1 MKDWKAHLAVLMAN
15 VLFGI
20 NFSVAQYV
28 TRTKIP
34 PLGLNLIRVVV
45 SAALLWVLWIFSRQ
59 TARIEKKHIGRFILC
74 AITGIVI
81 NQVLFIK
88 GLSMTLSIHAALLT
102 LVTPIFIT
110 VVAAWVGK
118 EALNTWKVIG
128 LAGGIFGSILL
139 VMDRN
144 HTGSADDIF
153 WGDVF
158 IIINAISYTFYF
170 VLVKPLMTAYK
181 PIHVTRWVFTFG
193 LLFMMPLA
201 WKDFGSIEWK
211 ELGVIDYAAT
221 AFVAIGAT
229 FLAYLFNI
237 YGISRLGSSITGAY
251 IYTQPVFATIIAIIF
266 LGEVL
271 TPFKIIAA
279 GLIAG
284 GVYLVNRKTRE

>member
-1 MKDWKAHLAVLMAN
+1 MAN

-28 TRTKIP
+28 TRTKVP

-45 SAALLWVLWIFSRQ
+45 SSILLWILWIFSRQ
-59 TARIEKKHIGRFILC
+59 SARIRKKDVPRFIFC

-110 VVAAWVGK
+110 VVAAWMGK
-118 EALNTWKVIG
+118 ESLNILKILG
-128 LAGGIFGSILL
+128 LAGGIFGSTLL
-139 VMDRN
+139 VMDRH

-170 VLVKPLMTAYK
+170 VLVKPLMSAYK

-193 LLFMMPLA
+193 LLFMLPLA
-201 WKDFGSIEWK
+201 WNDFSKIDWQSFAA
-211 ELGVIDYAAT
+211 VDYAAT
-221 AFVAIGAT
+221 GFVAIGAT
-229 FLAYLFNI
+229 FFAYLFNI
-237 YGISRLGSSITGAY
+237 YGIGKLGSSITGAY
-251 IYTQPVFATIIAIIF
+251 IYTQPIFATIIAMIF
-266 LGEVL
+266 LSEIL
-271 TPFKIIAA
+271 TPYKIIAA

-284 GVYLVNRKTRE
+284 GVYLVNRKTGTNTISS